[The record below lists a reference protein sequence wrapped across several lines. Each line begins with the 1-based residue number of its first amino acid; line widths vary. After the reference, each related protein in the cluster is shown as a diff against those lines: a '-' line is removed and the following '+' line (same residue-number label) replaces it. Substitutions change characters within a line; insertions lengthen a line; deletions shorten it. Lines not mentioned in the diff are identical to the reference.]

1 LFSSFSGTGGGTEEI
16 PCEEYSDSQNVYP
29 RGGYDKNFKMPSLH
43 FFCFLSQSEMASRF
57 LTDAEIAARI
67 YHEEEDPPPIEEE
80 DGGGKFS
87 FYFQSEFENM

>member
-1 LFSSFSGTGGGTEEI
+1 
-16 PCEEYSDSQNVYP
+16 
-29 RGGYDKNFKMPSLH
+29 
-43 FFCFLSQSEMASRF
+43 MASRF